1 MSKSYLDSAICSDD
15 SSVSLDGYNLICADH
30 PKNIKQ
36 RGVWVHYRE
45 ILLVK
50 TVQTNDLPECL
61 VCEVNYE
68 NKKKIVTLY
77 WCSRQNDDEFDEFLC
92 SFESAI
98 AITNQSK
105 PYFVLTG
112 DFNACSQQLVGNQH

>member
-1 MSKSYLDSAICSDD
+1 MFESYLDSTICSDD
-15 SSVSLDGYNLICADH
+15 SSVSLHGYNLICADH

-50 TVQTNDLPECL
+50 AIQTNDLPECL

-68 NKKKIVTLY
+68 NKKKLLHYIGLQDKMMMNLMSYFAVLKAQLLLLISPNHTLY
-77 WCSRQNDDEFDEFLC
+77 
-92 SFESAI
+92 
-98 AITNQSK
+98 
-105 PYFVLTG
+105 
-112 DFNACSQQLVGNQH
+112 

>member
-1 MSKSYLDSAICSDD
+1 MFESYLDSTICSDD

-50 TVQTNDLPECL
+50 TIQTNDLPECL

-77 WCSRQNDDEFDEFLC
+77 WSSRQNDDEFDDC
-92 SFESAI
+92 
-98 AITNQSK
+98 
-105 PYFVLTG
+105 YY
-112 DFNACSQQLVGNQH
+112 

>member
-1 MSKSYLDSAICSDD
+1 MSESYQDSTICSYD
-15 SSVSLDGYNLICADH
+15 SSVSLDGYNLICADY

-50 TVQTNDLPECL
+50 TIQTNDLPECL

-68 NKKKIVTLY
+68 NKKKLLHYIGL
-77 WCSRQNDDEFDEFLC
+77 QDKMMMNLM
-92 SFESAI
+92 I

-105 PYFVLTG
+105 PYFVLTV